1 MTTQQIFDTGV
12 AEGLDKNDIMMKLV
26 SEGGLSVIEAVREYN
41 SLAKACGMIASLPKR
56 LAYLQ
61 DNLDYGT
68 ASDQKAKRVFVE
80 SYAKEFDLSLSTAS
94 QDILRWAHE
103 NNIDLPQA
111 TRNSLEDLV
120 SFVKTELDN
129 GSDRETTVAHL
140 QAELGYTEKSA
151 NSAYSRALRELGI
164 ASRRGPAVPVE
175 DLVST
180 LREYVDDGYTGAE
193 IVDSLVEKFG
203 YAKTT
208 AQTFLTQLRFAQ
220 EYARQEQGA

>member
-1 MTTQQIFDTGV
+1 MTAQQIFDTGV
-12 AEGLDKNDIMMKLV
+12 AEGLDKNDIMMRLV

-41 SLAKACGMIASLPKR
+41 SLAKSCGMIASMSKR
-56 LAYLQ
+56 LDYLK

-68 ASDQKAKRVFVE
+68 ATDQKAKRAFVE

-94 QDILRWAHE
+94 HDILRWAKE
-103 NNIDLPQA
+103 NNIALPQT

-140 QAELGYTEKSA
+140 QDELGYTEKSA

-164 ASRRGPAVPVE
+164 ASRRGPAVSVE

-180 LREYVDDGYTGAE
+180 LREYVADGYTKDE

-208 AQTFLTQLRFAQ
+208 AQTFLTHLKFAQ